1 MTHRLLSFRKSCDTL
16 IPRVTLIRGF
26 CLHTKT
32 HHKLKVQS
40 FPLSAFFSRENEFWS
55 QNRYCQ
61 PALSFSSCKKNYHP
75 STNRKRAV
83 SEKFLE
89 FHDRVCKQSDDYS
102 MGLSEWENLE
112 NEILSETPSL
122 EPGLDFSIMKS
133 LKNKP
138 GLSLSFLNYI
148 RSKRQPNLPTLI
160 AFFTNCAE
168 KYEETVLKEFDLLK
182 KSCDLK
188 ALYVRKNKI
197 AEAIAKTREW
207 KQSIDLLDFSLKG
220 NNMQL
225 INDAVTASS
234 EVLKRCLKEKD
245 FDSFF
250 HVWNKF
256 SHLADIEDFEVVGN
270 MFFELWE
277 EDLIPFDMFLEL
289 LKLGEMPLQDGQYQ
303 EVLSY
308 CNRYVT
314 PALCYIFKRIKY

>member
-32 HHKLKVQS
+32 PHKLKLLS
-40 FPLSAFFSRENEFWS
+40 FPLSAFCSSENKFWS

-61 PALSFSSCKKNYHP
+61 PALSFPSCKKNYGS
-75 STNRKRAV
+75 STNRNRVV

-89 FHDRVCKQSDDYS
+89 FHDRVCKQSNDYS

-112 NEILSETPSL
+112 NEILTETPSI

-133 LKNKP
+133 LKDKP
-138 GLSLSFLNYI
+138 DLSLSFLNYI

-168 KYEETVLKEFDLLK
+168 KYEETVLNEFDLLK

-188 ALYVRKNKI
+188 ALYVRRNKI
-197 AEAIAKTREW
+197 AEAISKTREW
-207 KQSIDLLDFSLKG
+207 KQSIDLLDFSLTG
-220 NNMQL
+220 SMQL
-225 INDAVTASS
+225 ISDAVTACS
-234 EVLKRCLKEKD
+234 EVLKRSLKEKD
-245 FDSFF
+245 YDSFF
-250 HVWNKF
+250 HIWNKF
-256 SHLADIEDFEVVGN
+256 SHLAGIEDFEVVGN

-277 EDLIPFDMFLEL
+277 EGLIPFDMFLEL
-289 LKLGEMPLQDGQYQ
+289 LKLDEMPLQDGQYQ
-303 EVLSY
+303 QVLSY

-314 PALCYIFKRIKY
+314 PFTHLIVFP